1 MSRKGRLNQS
11 PLHLLCICQTVLSC
25 DTLSQEQKIDNLET
39 MRIIRYQ
46 HGKKKPAYGWLL
58 EDKVGPIKGDIYGA
72 FQRGEASI
80 PFEKVKLLTPVQP
93 GQIICVARNY
103 AAHASEHGA
112 VVPEVPALFFKP
124 PSAVIGP
131 GEAIVL
137 PPQAQRVEQE
147 AELAVVIGKQ
157 GRWIAA
163 EEVDNHILG
172 YTIAN
177 DVTDRIFQRE
187 DLLWTRGKG
196 FDTFAPIGP
205 WIETDFSTAD
215 AIISCRV
222 NGDLRQ
228 MASTRE
234 MVHLVGQLIAFA
246 SSFMTLMPGDVL
258 FTGTPEGVSKL
269 EDGDLVEIEIE
280 GIGTLTNP
288 VIQAKRD

>member
-1 MSRKGRLNQS
+1 
-11 PLHLLCICQTVLSC
+11 
-25 DTLSQEQKIDNLET
+25 
-39 MRIIRYQ
+39 MRIVRYQ
-46 HGKKKPAYGWLL
+46 TPRKKPTYGWLL
-58 EDKVGPIKGDIYGA
+58 EDKIGPIKGDIFGTY
-72 FQRGEASI
+72 QRGEVKT
-80 PFEKVKLLTPVQP
+80 PLEKVKLLPPVQP
-93 GQIICVARNY
+93 SKIICVARNY
-103 AAHASEHGA
+103 AAHAAEHGA
-112 VVPEVPALFFKP
+112 AVPEVPVLFFKP
-124 PSAVIGP
+124 PTAVIGP
-131 GEAIVL
+131 GESIVL

-157 GRWIAA
+157 GRWISA
-163 EEVDNHILG
+163 EEAEDHILG

-177 DVTDRIFQRE
+177 DVTERFFQRS
-187 DLLWTRGKG
+187 DLLWTRAKG

-205 WIETDFSTAD
+205 WIETELNTAD

-234 MVHLVGQLIAFA
+234 MVFLVDQLIAFA

-258 FTGTPEGVSKL
+258 LTGTPEGVSKL

-288 VIQAKRD
+288 VVRAEQE